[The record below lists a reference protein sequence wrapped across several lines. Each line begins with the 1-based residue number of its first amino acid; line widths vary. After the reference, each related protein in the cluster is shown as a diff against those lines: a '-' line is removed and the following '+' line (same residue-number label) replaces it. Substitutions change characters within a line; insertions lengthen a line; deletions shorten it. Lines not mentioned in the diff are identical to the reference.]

1 MQTLLTWRAG
11 GRAAG
16 GGEAGVRSCPKGSH
30 ASECREWAGA
40 GIVMPPSSW
49 PEGAIPPQTGSLGPR
64 SGEGGLG
71 PAPLSLFPYLVL
83 LHGVGCLL
91 VSAHGAAGAAG
102 GGHPCAH
109 VGLTIGALEM
119 GGGGGWRRCRP
130 APAVVS
136 GRPPSPR
143 LSGPYRASP
152 CSTSAGGG
160 PLPGSCLEQRHTQSA
175 SWCHTPGA
183 RFARRQLD
191 HGSHAQ
197 PRLRLMETR

>member
-1 MQTLLTWRAG
+1 
-11 GRAAG
+11 
-16 GGEAGVRSCPKGSH
+16 
-30 ASECREWAGA
+30 
-40 GIVMPPSSW
+40 MPPSSW

-119 GGGGGWRRCRP
+119 GGGGGGGAAVQHPLLSLGAHPHLGCPGPIGPRLV
-130 APAVVS
+130 APALVEAPCLAAAWS
-136 GRPPSPR
+136 NDTHSLRAGATPR
-143 LSGPYRASP
+143 ERASHDGSSITAP
-152 CSTSAGGG
+152 TRS
-160 PLPGSCLEQRHTQSA
+160 PGS
-175 SWCHTPGA
+175 G
-183 RFARRQLD
+183 
-191 HGSHAQ
+191 
-197 PRLRLMETR
+197 